1 MSIDFTPKHISYEE
15 FLKYG
20 PQKNKFR
27 DLTKYEGTL
36 YHHHGSEAEY
46 VLQLPASN
54 IWTLYYD
61 GEVRIRNGDHQVQG
75 TIGYFHSSTAHD
87 ENSTI
92 IVDGVPRPGIP
103 PKMTVDDTGL
113 CPLCPLGW
121 KFKYALNSAKD
132 FGKHDLTYL
141 PELYAAQKEEDLPSD
156 LREKY
161 AGSSANVIYLDDQLA
176 IFEEVHKDA
185 PTHLLVIPVEHVSR
199 LDVLKDPQLLTDI
212 LSAANKLTELAD
224 IKEAVVVVSTKQDEY
239 EYVPHFHAHIQAT
252 TFKEPD
258 ELRSLLYPGFY
269 KDSKFYVQH
278 QERAATNA

>member
-1 MSIDFTPKHISYEE
+1 MLSDSTPEHISYED

-46 VLQLPASN
+46 ILQLPASN

-61 GEVRIRNGDHQVQG
+61 GKVRIRNGDHKVQG
-75 TIGYFHSSTAHD
+75 TIGYFHSEVAHD
-87 ENSTI
+87 ENLTI
-92 IVDGVPRPGIP
+92 IVDDVPRPGLP
-103 PKMTVDDTGL
+103 TKMTEDDTGV
-113 CPLCPLGW
+113 CPLCPVGW
-121 KFKYALNSAKD
+121 KFKYAWNAARD

-141 PELYAAQKEEDLPSD
+141 PKLYAAQKEEDLPED
-156 LREKY
+156 FREKY
-161 AGSSANVIYLDDQLA
+161 ADASVNFIYLDERLA

-199 LDVLKDPQLLTDI
+199 LDVLKDPQLFTDI
-212 LSAANKLTELAD
+212 LSASNKLTELAD
-224 IKEAVVVVSTKQDEY
+224 INEAVVIISTKKDQY
-239 EYVPHFHAHIQAT
+239 EYVPHFHTHIQAT
-252 TFKEPD
+252 TLKEPD

-269 KDSKFYVQH
+269 KDSKFYVEH
-278 QERAATNA
+278 QERATTNA